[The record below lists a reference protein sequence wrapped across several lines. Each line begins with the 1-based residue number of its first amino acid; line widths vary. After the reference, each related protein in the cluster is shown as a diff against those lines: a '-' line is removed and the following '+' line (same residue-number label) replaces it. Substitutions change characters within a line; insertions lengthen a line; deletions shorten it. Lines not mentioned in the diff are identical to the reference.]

1 MPREAALDWL
11 AKNEKRIISVS
22 ERIWELAEVG
32 LQEHESSK
40 LLVEEAGKAG
50 FGVDLGVAGM
60 PTAFV
65 ASYGVGK
72 PVIGVL
78 AEYDALPGVSQKAQ
92 PTREPVKKGAPG
104 HGCGH
109 NLFGAGSLAAAVA
122 IREAIERKGLK
133 GTVKLFGCPA
143 EETLVGKVFMARDG
157 LFNDVDVA
165 LSWHPAACNSAWM
178 SSSNALNSVKFN
190 FHGLTSH
197 AAADPERGKSALD
210 AVELM
215 NVGSNYLREH
225 ISEKA
230 RIHYVI
236 PHGGGE
242 PNVVPD
248 YAQVWYY
255 VRAPRR
261 NEVDRIY
268 NRVVNIAKG
277 ACLMTDTTMDLEFL
291 VGCYEM
297 LPNKALSEL
306 MISNMREAGPPKW
319 SEEEHEFAKK
329 LAGSMTEEE
338 RREAI
343 LKSRMPKRE
352 EKLEKYL
359 DDTIEDPEDEKEV
372 MGGSTDVGDV
382 SWITPTANLVTAT
395 CVLGMPGHSWQE
407 TATSGMSI
415 GHKGMLLAAKTLALT
430 GVDLITKTEELKK
443 IREEFQAKTR
453 GVKYRTPIPAGQK
466 PPLDQ
471 LAH

>member
-1 MPREAALDWL
+1 MPREVALDWL
-11 AKNEKRIISVS
+11 TRNERRIVS
-22 ERIWELAEVG
+22 LSDRIWELAEVG

-40 LLVEEAGKAG
+40 LLAEELRKDGFKVE
-50 FGVDLGVAGM
+50 LGVAGM

-65 ASYGVGK
+65 GSYGSGK
-72 PVIGVL
+72 PVVGVL

-92 PTREPVKKGAPG
+92 PTREPMKKGAPG

-109 NLFGAGSLAAAVA
+109 NLFGTGSTAAALAIGEA
-122 IREAIERKGLK
+122 IRKRNLK

-143 EETLVGKVFMARDG
+143 EETLVGKVFMVRDG
-157 LFNDVDVA
+157 LFDGVDVA
-165 LSWHPAACNSAWM
+165 LSWHPASCNSAWM

-197 AAADPERGKSALD
+197 AAADPDRGKSALD

-225 ISEKA
+225 INEKA

-255 VRAPRR
+255 VRAPKRD
-261 NEVDRIY
+261 EVERIY

-297 LPNKALSEL
+297 LSNRALSDL
-306 MISNMREAGPPKW
+306 MLKNMREIGPPKW
-319 SEEEHEFAKK
+319 SEEELRFAKK
-329 LAGSMTEEE
+329 LAESMTPEE
-338 RREAI
+338 RKDAI
-343 LKSRMPKRE
+343 LKSRMPKKEERA
-352 EKLEKYL
+352 EKLL
-359 DDTIEDPEDEKEV
+359 DDEIDDPEDEKEV

-382 SWITPTANLVTAT
+382 SWVTPTANLVTAT

-415 GHKGMLLAAKTLALT
+415 GHKGMFLAAKTLALT
-430 GVDLITKTEELKK
+430 GVDLLTKPDELKK
-443 IREEFQAKTR
+443 IAEEFRAKTK
-453 GVKYRTPIPAGQK
+453 GFTYKTPIPPGQK
-466 PPLDQ
+466 PPLNQ

>member
-1 MPREAALDWL
+1 MPRHVALDWL
-11 AKNEKRIISVS
+11 SKNETRIITVS
-22 ERIWELAEVG
+22 DKIWELAEVG

-40 LLVEEAGKAG
+40 LLTAELQKAG
-50 FGVDLGVAGM
+50 FKVDLGVAGM

-65 ASYGVGK
+65 GSYGSGK

-78 AEYDALPGVSQKAQ
+78 AEYDALPGVSQKAH
-92 PTREPVKKGAPG
+92 PTREPLKKGAPG

-109 NLFGAGSLAAAVA
+109 NLFGAGSTAAAIA
-122 IREAIERKGLK
+122 IREAIQKKNLK
-133 GTVKLFGCPA
+133 GTIKLFGCPA
-143 EETLVGKVFMARDG
+143 EETLVGKVFMAREG
-157 LFNDVDVA
+157 LYDDVDVA
-165 LSWHPAACNSAWM
+165 LSWHPSGCNSVWM

-215 NVGSNYLREH
+215 NVGANYLREH
-225 ISEKA
+225 INEKA
-230 RIHYVI
+230 RLHYVI

-255 VRAPRR
+255 VRAPKRR
-261 NEVDRIY
+261 EVEQIY
-268 NRVVNIAKG
+268 NRIVNIAKG
-277 ACLMTDTTMDLEFL
+277 ACLMTDTTVDFEFL

-297 LPNKALSEL
+297 LSNKALSEIML
-306 MISNMREAGPPKW
+306 RNMREVGSPKW
-319 SEEEHEFAKK
+319 SEEDHRFAKK
-329 LAGSMTEEE
+329 LAESMTPEE
-338 RREAI
+338 RRDAI
-343 LKSRMPKRE
+343 MKSQMPKKE

-382 SWITPTANLVTAT
+382 SWITPTVNLVAAT

-430 GVDLITKTEELKK
+430 GVDLITKPEELKRV
-443 IREEFQAKTR
+443 REEFQAKTK
-453 GVKYRTPIPAGQK
+453 GFKYNTSIPHGQK

-471 LAH
+471 LKH

>member
-1 MPREAALDWL
+1 MPREIALEWL
-11 AKNEKRIISVS
+11 AKNETRIIAISDK
-22 ERIWELAEVG
+22 IWELAEVG
-32 LQEHESSK
+32 LQEHESSR
-40 LLVEEAGKAG
+40 LLAEETKKAG
-50 FGVDLGVAGM
+50 FKVDLGVAGM

-65 ASYGVGK
+65 GSYGSGK

-92 PTREPVKKGAPG
+92 STREPLKKGAPG

-109 NLFGAGSLAAAVA
+109 NLFGAGSLAAAIA
-122 IREAIERKGLK
+122 IREAVQRRSLK
-133 GTVKLFGCPA
+133 ATVKLFGCPA

-157 LFNDVDVA
+157 LFDDVDAA
-165 LSWHPAACNSAWM
+165 LSWHPSSYNSAWM

-255 VRAPRR
+255 VRAPKR
-261 NEVDRIY
+261 NEVERIY

-291 VGCYEM
+291 VGCHEM
-297 LPNKALSEL
+297 LPNKALSEI
-306 MISNMREAGPPKW
+306 MIRNMRAIGSPKW
-319 SEEEHEFAKK
+319 SEEEHRFAKK
-329 LAGSMTEEE
+329 LAESMTLED
-338 RREAI
+338 RRDSI
-343 LKSRMPKRE
+343 LKSRMPKKE
-352 EKLEKYL
+352 EKVEKYL
-359 DDTIEDPEDEKEV
+359 DDTIGEPEDEKEV

-382 SWITPTANLVTAT
+382 SWIAPTANLVTAT

-407 TATSGMSI
+407 AATSGMSI

-430 GVDLITKTEELKK
+430 GIDLITEPEELKR
-443 IREEFQAKTR
+443 IGEEFQTKTK
-453 GVKYRTPIPAGQK
+453 GFKYKTPIPPGQK
-466 PPLDQ
+466 PPLEQ

>member
-1 MPREAALDWL
+1 MPREVALDWL
-11 AKNEKRIISVS
+11 KKSETRVIAISD
-22 ERIWELAEVG
+22 RIWELAEVG
-32 LQEHESSK
+32 LQEYESSK
-40 LLVEEAGKAG
+40 LLAQELRKDG
-50 FGVDLGVAGM
+50 FKVDLGVAGM

-65 ASYGVGK
+65 ASYGSGR
-72 PVIGVL
+72 PVIGIL

-109 NLFGAGSLAAAVA
+109 NLFGAGSAAAALA
-122 IREAIERKGLK
+122 IREAMARKNLA

-143 EETLVGKVFMARDG
+143 EETLVGKVFMVRDG
-157 LFNDVDVA
+157 LFAGVDVA
-165 LSWHPAACNSAWM
+165 LSWHPASYNSAWM

-215 NVGSNYLREH
+215 NVGANYLREH

-230 RIHYVI
+230 RLHYVI

-255 VRAPRR
+255 VRAPKRD
-261 NEVDRIY
+261 EVEQIY
-268 NRVVNIAKG
+268 GRVLNIAKG

-297 LPNKALSEL
+297 LPNRALSDL
-306 MISNMREAGPPKW
+306 MLRNMRETGPPKW
-319 SEEEHEFAKK
+319 SEEDLSFARK
-329 LAGSMTEEE
+329 LAESMTPEE
-338 RREAI
+338 RKNAI
-343 LKSRMPKRE
+343 LKSKMPRKE
-352 EKLEKYL
+352 ERVEKPV
-359 DDTIEDPEDEKEV
+359 DDGIDDPEDEKEV
-372 MGGSTDVGDV
+372 MAGSTDVGDV
-382 SWITPTANLVTAT
+382 SWVTPTANLVTAT

-407 TATSGMSI
+407 AATSGMSI
-415 GHKGMLLAAKTLALT
+415 GHKGMILAAKTLALT
-430 GVDLITKTEELKK
+430 GIDLLTKPEELKK
-443 IREEFQAKTR
+443 VREEFELRAKGFT
-453 GVKYRTPIPAGQK
+453 YRSPIPPGQT
-466 PPLDQ
+466 PPLNQ

>member
-1 MPREAALDWL
+1 MPREVASDWL
-11 AKNEKRIISVS
+11 TRNEGRIISMS
-22 ERIWELAEVG
+22 DRIWELAEVG

-40 LLVEEAGKAG
+40 VLAEELRKEGFRVELA
-50 FGVDLGVAGM
+50 VAGM

-65 ASYGVGK
+65 GTCGSGK

-78 AEYDALPGVSQKAQ
+78 AEYDALPGVSQMTQ
-92 PTREPVKKGAPG
+92 PTREPLKKGAPG

-109 NLFGAGSLAAAVA
+109 NLFGAGSTAAALA
-122 IREAIERKGLK
+122 IGETIRRKGLK

-143 EETLVGKVFMARDG
+143 EETLVGKVFMVREG
-157 LFNDVDVA
+157 LFDGIDVA
-165 LSWHPAACNSAWM
+165 LSWHPSSYNSVWM

-255 VRAPRR
+255 VRAPKRG
-261 NEVDRIY
+261 EVERIY
-268 NRVVNIAKG
+268 SRVVNIAKG
-277 ACLMTDTTMDLEFL
+277 ACLMTDTTMDLELL

-297 LPNKALSEL
+297 LPNRALSDL
-306 MISNMREAGPPKW
+306 MLKNMREIGPPKW
-319 SEEEHEFAKK
+319 SGEDLRFAKQ
-329 LAGSMTEEE
+329 LAESMTPEE
-338 RREAI
+338 RKDAI
-343 LKSRMPKRE
+343 LKSKMPKRDE
-352 EKLEKYL
+352 RAEKYL
-359 DDTIEDPEDEKEV
+359 DDQIDDPEDEKEV

-382 SWITPTANLVTAT
+382 SWVTPTANLVTVT

-430 GVDLITKTEELKK
+430 GVDLLTKPEELKK
-443 IREEFQAKTR
+443 IAEEFQAKTK
-453 GVKYRTPIPAGQK
+453 GFTYETPIPPGQK
-466 PPLDQ
+466 PPLNQ

>member
-1 MPREAALDWL
+1 MPRGVALDWL
-11 AKNEKRIISVS
+11 KENEARVIAISD
-22 ERIWELAEVG
+22 RIWELAEVG
-32 LQEHESSK
+32 LQEYESSK
-40 LLVEEAGKAG
+40 LLTNELRKEG
-50 FGVDLGVAGM
+50 FKVDLGVGGM

-65 ASYGVGK
+65 ASYGSGR
-72 PVIGVL
+72 PVIGIL

-92 PTREPVKKGAPG
+92 PTREPLKKGAPG

-109 NLFGAGSLAAAVA
+109 NLFGAGSTGAALA
-122 IREAIERKGLK
+122 IREAMGRKSLR

-143 EETLVGKVFMARDG
+143 EETLVGKVFMVRDG
-157 LFNDVDVA
+157 LFAGVDVA
-165 LSWHPAACNSAWM
+165 LSWHPSSYNSAWI

-215 NVGSNYLREH
+215 NIGANYLREH

-230 RIHYVI
+230 RLHYVI

-255 VRAPRR
+255 VRAPKRD
-261 NEVDRIY
+261 EVEQIY
-268 NRVVNIAKG
+268 GRVVNIAKG

-297 LPNKALSEL
+297 LPNRALSNL
-306 MISNMREAGPPKW
+306 MLRNMREIGPPQW
-319 SEEEHEFAKK
+319 SEEDLNFAKK
-329 LAGSMTEEE
+329 LAGSMTPEE
-338 RREAI
+338 RRNAI
-343 LKSRMPKRE
+343 LKSKMPKKE
-352 EKLEKYL
+352 EKMEKLL
-359 DDTIEDPEDEKEV
+359 DDGIDDPEDEKEV
-372 MGGSTDVGDV
+372 MAGSTDVGDV
-382 SWITPTANLVTAT
+382 SWVTPTANLVTAT

-407 TATSGMSI
+407 AATSGMSI
-415 GHKGMLLAAKTLALT
+415 GHKGMILAAKTLALT
-430 GVDLITKTEELKK
+430 GIDLLTKSEELNKV
-443 IREEFQAKTR
+443 REEFEAKTK
-453 GVKYRTPIPAGQK
+453 GFTYRSPVPPGQT
-466 PPLDQ
+466 PPLNQ

>member
-1 MPREAALDWL
+1 MPKEVALDWL
-11 AKNEKRIISVS
+11 KRNEARVIAISD
-22 ERIWELAEVG
+22 RIWELAEVG
-32 LQEHESSK
+32 LQEYESSK
-40 LLVEEAGKAG
+40 LLAHELRKDG
-50 FGVDLGVAGM
+50 FRVDLGVAGM

-65 ASYGVGK
+65 ASYGSGR
-72 PVIGVL
+72 PVIGIL

-92 PTREPVKKGAPG
+92 PTREPLKKGAPG

-109 NLFGAGSLAAAVA
+109 NLFGAGSTAAALA
-122 IREAIERKGLK
+122 IREAMGRKNLS

-143 EETLVGKVFMARDG
+143 EETLVGKVFMVRDG
-157 LFNDVDVA
+157 LLVGVDVA
-165 LSWHPAACNSAWM
+165 LSWHPSSYNSVWM

-215 NVGSNYLREH
+215 NVGANYLREH

-230 RIHYVI
+230 RLHYVI

-255 VRAPRR
+255 VRAPKRD
-261 NEVDRIY
+261 EVEQIY
-268 NRVVNIAKG
+268 GRVVNIAKG

-297 LPNKALSEL
+297 LPNRFLSGL
-306 MISNMREAGPPKW
+306 MLRNMREIGPPQW
-319 SEEEHEFAKK
+319 SEEDLNFAKK
-329 LAGSMTEEE
+329 LAESMTPEE
-338 RREAI
+338 RRNAI
-343 LKSRMPKRE
+343 LKSKMPKKEERV
-352 EKLEKYL
+352 EKLL
-359 DDTIEDPEDEKEV
+359 DDGIDDPEDEKEV
-372 MGGSTDVGDV
+372 MAGSTDVGDV
-382 SWITPTANLVTAT
+382 SWVAPTANLVTAT

-407 TATSGMSI
+407 AATSGMSI
-415 GHKGMLLAAKTLALT
+415 GHKSMTLAAKTLALT
-430 GVDLITKTEELKK
+430 GIDLLTKPEELNK
-443 IREEFQAKTR
+443 IREEFEAKTK
-453 GVKYRTPIPAGQK
+453 GFTYRSPVPPGQL
-466 PPLDQ
+466 PPLNQ

>member
-11 AKNEKRIISVS
+11 ARNEKRVISVS
-22 ERIWELAEVG
+22 DRIWELAEVG

-40 LLVEEAGKAG
+40 LLAEEARKAG
-50 FGVDLGVAGM
+50 FKVDLGVAGM

-65 ASYGVGK
+65 ASYGEGK

-122 IREAIERKGLK
+122 IREAIGRKGLK

-157 LFNDVDVA
+157 LFGDVDAA
-165 LSWHPAACNSAWM
+165 LSWHPAGCNSAWM
-178 SSSNALNSVKFN
+178 SSSNALNSIKFN

-225 ISEKA
+225 INEKA

-261 NEVDRIY
+261 NEVERIY

-297 LPNKALSEL
+297 LPNRSLSDL
-306 MISNMREAGPPKW
+306 MIRNMREIGPPKW
-319 SEEEHEFAKK
+319 SEEDHSFAKR
-329 LAGSMTEEE
+329 LAESITGEE
-338 RREAI
+338 RRDAI
-343 LKSRMPKRE
+343 LKSRMPKKE

-382 SWITPTANLVTAT
+382 SWIAPTANLVTAT

-430 GVDLITKTEELKK
+430 GVDLMTRPEELRR
-443 IREEFQAKTR
+443 IAEEFQGKTR
-453 GVKYRTPIPAGQK
+453 EFKYRTPIPAGKK